1 VPASYLQSYGINRQE
16 LKTGATFVFIVAS
29 ISFFVVVSLLL
40 LYILLPICLLASYGM
55 AMWLYDSIPR
65 NFEKEKV
72 MISCQVP
79 LILQEIVLASA
90 GSGSIFDLIILIAK
104 GNHSIVS
111 KAFARIASHVSNGEE
126 PEKLVRR
133 YADFQPC
140 ESLRQYL
147 VDAIAANL
155 EWSELRNVLKERKGE
170 AESEYQRYTMQVESR
185 ILLIVGLGTFLPII
199 FSVAVLVNVAS
210 NNSFSLIIIAA
221 LFIVLLL
228 VMQSRLMKPIRRVE
242 ILGALEEARGEKG
255 LFGHT
260 AKQEL
265 QELLVVL
272 SLFGESL
279 HREGVSPEAALR
291 ATCEAYNGWLS
302 PILRDAIFRI
312 VYNGE
317 TFKVVWLS
325 LRDKLASSQSR
336 QIISMLPQML
346 EKTASETG
354 ERLVEVVS
362 YIKENQ
368 VLVEERENVIAAQ
381 RFKAKLLAL
390 FSSAAL
396 GLIGALSPLF
406 SMISTPESSIPSF
419 GLPIP
424 SHYTMIP
431 TIVLLLMTM
440 MNTFNVMKTVAAE
453 KPILYTCFCSSVFLV
468 VFAISIRLLGG
479 LG

>member
-1 VPASYLQSYGINRQE
+1 
-16 LKTGATFVFIVAS
+16 
-29 ISFFVVVSLLL
+29 
-40 LYILLPICLLASYGM
+40 M
-55 AMWLYDSIPR
+55 AIWLYDSIPR

-72 MISCQVP
+72 VISYQVP

-111 KAFARIASHVSNGEE
+111 KAFARIASRVNNGEE

-133 YADFQPC
+133 YADSQPC

-147 VDAIAANL
+147 MNATAANL
-155 EWSELRNVLKERKGE
+155 EWSELRKVLKERKGE
-170 AESEYQRYTMQVESR
+170 AEYEYQRYTMQVESR

-199 FSVAVLVNVAS
+199 FSVAVLVNVTS
-210 NNSFSLIIIAA
+210 NNSFSLLIIAA

-228 VMQSRLMKPIRRVE
+228 VMQNRLMKPIKRAE
-242 ILGALEEARGEKG
+242 ILGALAGDHGDKR
-255 LFGHT
+255 LLGHS

-279 HREGVSPEAALR
+279 HREGVSPEVALKL
-291 ATCEAYNGWLS
+291 TYEGYNGWLS
-302 PILRDAIFRI
+302 PILRDAILKI

-317 TFKVVWLS
+317 TFEAAWLS
-325 LRDKLASSQSR
+325 LRDRFASSQSR
-336 QIISMLPQML
+336 QIMSMLPQML
-346 EKTASETG
+346 EKTAAETG
-354 ERLVEVVS
+354 ERLVDVVS
-362 YIKENQ
+362 YIKENE
-368 VLVEERENVIAAQ
+368 VLIEERENVIAAQ

-406 SMISTPESSIPSF
+406 SMISTPEPSIPSF
-419 GLPIP
+419 GLPILN
-424 SHYTMIP
+424 HYTMIP
-431 TIVLLLMTM
+431 TFVLLLMTIV
-440 MNTFNVMKTVAAE
+440 NTFNAMKTVAME

-468 VFAISIRLLGG
+468 VFVTSIRLIGG
-479 LG
+479 LA